1 MISLGRQFNASKI
14 GYNQTNAL
22 FKNFNSNTPYS
33 TLFKKN
39 IGTTSSCLF
48 KQSSGF
54 WKKHITKL
62 NKVTNEVI
70 YFSSFSKMKFKLC
83 NFLKQIQQPSPN
95 ILFNS
100 KNTFRQFRR
109 HESNFFKY
117 NQTKS
122 IFKETN
128 SRFFNSFLLLFNL
141 FLKNFSAKL
150 DLIKLR
156 LLKNRSRF
164 IASISAVGIFS
175 WDEHRITDEDI
186 KIEVNDIMK
195 TFTNVNNKNEN
206 DENEYV
212 RSIGVIDFEKNRRQI
227 NDKEWQLIYDKK
239 DLIIWKRKIKGIN
252 EVGDLFEYKV
262 LGRMYDITPLE
273 FYQTQIDLEFRKQW
287 DYLVV
292 ILGMI
297 EKDTITN
304 TELVRWVNIHF
315 FFVRVHFTFVVNS
328 QKFVPN
334 FVTGT
339 LLKFW

>member
-1 MISLGRQFNASKI
+1 LNHLQTQNGPGKMISLGRQFNASKI
-14 GYNQTNAL
+14 AYNQANVL
-22 FKNFNSNTPYS
+22 FKNFNSNTSYS
-33 TLFKKN
+33 TLFMKN
-39 IGTTSSCLF
+39 ICTTSSCLF
-48 KQSSGF
+48 KQSCGF
-54 WKKHITKL
+54 WKKHLTKL

-83 NFLKQIQQPSPN
+83 NFIKQIQQPSTSPSN
-95 ILFNS
+95 VLFNS
-100 KNTFRQFRR
+100 KKTFRQFRR
-109 HESNFFKY
+109 DESNFFKY
-117 NQTKS
+117 NQSKP
-122 IFKETN
+122 IFKENN

-141 FLKNFSAKL
+141 FLKNFNVKL
-150 DLIKLR
+150 ELVKLR

-175 WDEHRITDEDI
+175 WDEHRITDEDV
-186 KIEVNDIMK
+186 KKEVNDIMK
-195 TFTNVNNKNEN
+195 TFTSVNNKNEN
-206 DENEYV
+206 EENEYV
-212 RSIGVIDFEKNRRQI
+212 RSIGVIDFEKNRLQI

-292 ILGMI
+292 ILSMI

-304 TELVRWVNIHF
+304 TELVRWVNI
-315 FFVRVHFTFVVNS
+315 N
-328 QKFVPN
+328 
-334 FVTGT
+334 
-339 LLKFW
+339 LLL